1 MVPSNANMKDVP
13 KLHREE
19 ASVRGGVCFRHGMK
33 AKTCRYEGCT
43 NNAKKGGVCIRHGAT
58 VKRYSHERY
67 TNQAVTKGVCMRHG
81 VKLKGCSH

>member
-43 NNAKKGGVCIRHGAT
+43 NNAKKGGVCIHHGAT
-58 VKRYSHERY
+58 ARD
-67 TNQAVTKGVCMRHG
+67 AVMKDAPTKP
-81 VKLKGCSH
+81 